1 MKQVEKIRIFFI
13 CILVCAS
20 LSTWGVTCTTT
31 STTTW
36 DCGTPGG
43 NDDLIVNHNITI
55 TGNFILTN
63 GSITVNAPNTLTI
76 TGDLSLN
83 SSSTTFVAN
92 GAGIN
97 VGGNFSNSNNSGN
110 VQILGTLA
118 IAGNFTNGTGSGMG
132 AVIDVGAT
140 GSIAFG
146 GTCSNPGTVMNDTD
160 SFTGC
165 DNIILP
171 VELVDFRGTATPD
184 GNLLQWETAS
194 ERNND
199 FFEIQRSLNGSDWE
213 AIASVQGN
221 GDSDQFISYQYLD
234 RNPLPGRNFYRL
246 RQVDFDG
253 AFEFSYIISVITG
266 DIPQLQVQAFYPNP
280 TAQYLTLSYLTD
292 NEEPL
297 VCQIYDLTGR
307 MIVSHRTANSFG
319 FNEITFDFHMLSD
332 GAYLL
337 RLHNQDLVRNIRFLK
352 QH

>member
-1 MKQVEKIRIFFI
+1 MRIYFLLIFVFAT
-13 CILVCAS
+13 LS
-20 LSTWGVTCTTT
+20 LQGVTCTTT

-43 NDDLIVNHNITI
+43 NDDLIVNHSITI
-55 TGNFILTN
+55 TGNFVLAN
-63 GSITVNAPNTLTI
+63 GSITVNAPNILTI
-76 TGDLSLN
+76 TGNLILG
-83 SSSTTFVAN
+83 SSSTTFVAS

-97 VGGNFSNSNNSGN
+97 VGGNFENNNNSNN
-110 VQILGTLA
+110 VQILGALV

-132 AVIDVGAT
+132 AVIDFGAT
-140 GSIAFG
+140 GSVAYG

-165 DNIILP
+165 DNLILP
-171 VELVDFRGTATPD
+171 VELVNFRGTATPD

-199 FFEIQRSLNGSDWE
+199 FFEVQRSTNGTSWE
-213 AIASVQGN
+213 AITMVQGN
-221 GDSDQFISYQYLD
+221 GDSDQFISYRYLD

-253 AFEFSYIISVITG
+253 VFEYSYIISVVTG

-292 NEEPL
+292 NEFPL
-297 VCQIYDLTGR
+297 EYQVYDQFGR
-307 MIVSHRTANSFG
+307 LVHSHSLRSSFG
-319 FNEITFDFHMLSD
+319 FNQVTLDFHMLTK
-332 GAYLL
+332 GTYLIKL
-337 RLHNQDLVRNIRFLK
+337 RNQELTNHIRFIKLL
-352 QH
+352 